1 MKITTYRVPQLMSKM
16 ITVICVNDRP
26 ICAVR
31 GKKSTSDI
39 LARLS
44 GYDTQIC
51 DGRIQRIVDEEVDK
65 ATVG

>member
-26 ICAVR
+26 ICVVR

-39 LARLS
+39 LARLD

-51 DGRIQRIVDEEVDK
+51 DGRIQRIVDELLEQLK
-65 ATVG
+65 E